1 MLQMNYCQSY
11 KLIYEEYFQT
21 IRLKENLSR
30 IILFLIESWPYAMS
44 FINIL
49 RNLMINFHLFLD

>member
-1 MLQMNYCQSY
+1 MNYCQSY